1 MKKITKRKSVL
12 LLSTGL
18 FVIAISQL
26 LTHYVEV
33 SDVANGAF
41 FGIGFGL
48 MLTATIFG
56 KFKAVH

>member
-33 SDVANGAF
+33 SDVTNGSLI
-41 FGIGFGL
+41 GIGFGL
-48 MLTATIFG
+48 LLTALIFG
-56 KFKAVH
+56 SFKKAH